1 MQEENK
7 ETKQNEESKDVEVE
21 KGDRDKKDDNVKNE
35 NNDKNN
41 QQDEK
46 AVNNETEESK
56 TNNGNEE
63 KQEDKDE
70 LEKANETIKEL
81 KDKYQ
86 RLLAEFD
93 NFRKRNEKEKSSM
106 FDFGAARILEKF
118 LPIVDN
124 IERGIKNVPEELKS
138 NAFVEGIDKT
148 YKQIEKLFSELQV
161 KPIETVGK
169 KFDANLH
176 NAVMTDEES
185 DAEVDTITEEML
197 KGYTYKDE
205 VIRHSMVKVKK

>member
-1 MQEENK
+1 MEENK
-7 ETKQNEESKDVEVE
+7 ENLNNAEDEKEIEIEEVE
-21 KGDRDKKDDNVKNE
+21 EKDKAKENEKKEDSNLNDEDNKEIDKNSENDDKK
-35 NNDKNN
+35 
-41 QQDEK
+41 
-46 AVNNETEESK
+46 TEE
-56 TNNGNEE
+56 
-63 KQEDKDE
+63 QKDE
-70 LEKANETIKEL
+70 LTKANETIAEL

-93 NFRKRNEKEKSSM
+93 NFRKRNEKEKMSM
-106 FDFGAARILEKF
+106 FDFGAAKILEKF

-124 IERGIKNVPEELKS
+124 IERGIKNIPEDLKG

-148 YKQIEKLFSELQV
+148 YKQIEKLFSELDV
-161 KPIETVGK
+161 KPIEALGK

-176 NAVMTDEES
+176 NAVMSDEES
-185 DAEVDTITEEML
+185 EAETDTITEEML